1 MKINYSCIFLF
12 LFLTSVVYTQDRIHV
27 EQTNIDFNRLPDVVI
42 QKKDSLPYSGLVY
55 AESKNGNIQY
65 EWTYENGVPNGL
77 WKYYFYTGKIQYEFT
92 YVDGDKNGPCRA
104 WYLNGA
110 LNFESQYENDQLNG
124 EQVFWTFTGELDAKR
139 LYANGQCIEGCE
151 N

>member
-1 MKINYSCIFLF
+1 MNISYSVIFSFLF
-12 LFLTSVVYTQDRIHV
+12 ISNAFYTQDRIHV
-27 EQTNIDFNRLPDVVI
+27 AETNIDFSRLPDVVI

-55 AESKNGNIQY
+55 SKYKNGNIQY
-65 EWTYENGVPNGL
+65 EWAYENGVPNGL

-104 WYLNGA
+104 WYFNGA
-110 LNFESQYENDQLNG
+110 LNFESQYKNDQLDG
-124 EQVFWTFTGELDAKR
+124 EQIFWTYSGEFDAKR
-139 LYANGQCIEGCE
+139 TYANGQCIKGCE